1 MYEERRDSF
10 SLRDIILQILFVA
23 LFIFILMW
31 LFPTKKFV
39 TNYVDSTIEDA
50 VKNALGDYE
59 FGGGI
64 NSEAFANQLFNQ
76 NVMMM
81 KNSAKDY
88 FTLSRLPEKNGDQV
102 KITLKQMLDEKI
114 ILPFVDSKGK
124 ACDTEASY
132 VLVTKTD
139 TEYLMKVNL
148 KCSDYEDYLMVHM
161 GCYDYCSTTICESKT
176 PSNPSKGGDDE
187 NPTPTPTPTPT
198 VFEYEYQ
205 LVIDGKWGEFGEW
218 SEWTKNII
226 SKTEYNEVETKIEK
240 EIEKY
245 IKIADGSEIENIPA
259 EMEVKLSCPTGFTL
273 SGDICIRTS
282 DVSESINATAS
293 TTYTCPD
300 SSYTLSGTKCVKTIG
315 SNNSIQATV
324 STTYTCPNGY
334 ARNGNMCYRYYNSNE
349 QIAATTNTTYNCPD
363 STYYLSGSQCYKK
376 VTIPATSRTTYTCP
390 NSSYEL
396 QGNKCVKSSSSTI
409 NATKSYT
416 CPNGYNKSKTDNTKC
431 YTSVPVTVNATASTS
446 YTSWQYAYQTTS
458 NYALT
463 STNTTKYVLAGT
475 KVNSSCGN
483 PCTNKYTYTYNVYT
497 RKQVTK
503 YSCPNSSYELQGNK
517 CVKSS
522 SSTINATKSYTCPN
536 GYNKSK
542 TDNTKCYTSVPVTVN
557 ATASTTYSCPTG
569 YDRSGN
575 TCSRLMNTPATARVS
590 SYCPDGYSLINTY
603 TCVKVAQ
610 DTEVISATAS
620 TTYTCPSGY
629 TRNGSTCYTSSN
641 SIYTTEAIAKTTYTC
656 PDSSYTLSGN
666 KCIKT
671 QNTTERAFPL
681 RDSTYTC
688 PDGYT
693 QDGSRCIKIYTR
705 YREEAIYRE
714 VTYYRSRTRSYI
726 SGSVDYKWSRS
737 QNDITLIKQGYKLTG
752 KSREV
757 K

>member
-300 SSYTLSGTKCVKTIG
+300 SSYTLSGTKCVKTVG

-409 NATKSYT
+409 NAT
-416 CPNGYNKSKTDNTKC
+416 
-431 YTSVPVTVNATASTS
+431 VT
-446 YTSWQYAYQTTS
+446 
-458 NYALT
+458 
-463 STNTTKYVLAGT
+463 
-475 KVNSSCGN
+475 
-483 PCTNKYTYTYNVYT
+483 
-497 RKQVTK
+497 
-503 YSCPNSSYELQGNK
+503 
-517 CVKSS
+517 
-522 SSTINATKSYTCPN
+522 YTCPN

-557 ATASTTYSCPTG
+557 ATASTTYSCPKK

-575 TCSRLMNTPATARVS
+575 TCSRLMNTPATAKVS